1 MTTINEQLARSRRAE
16 DQRTHYQSLASQRPN
31 KKQRPAKL
39 GTLHRRN
46 GDRASPDDDDPA
58 PRLTTFVRFRDL
70 VAANIVQN
78 WPTLRR
84 LIREQ
89 QFPPGIMIGP
99 NMRAWPAVEV
109 EAWLA
114 SRPTANSNIRLLGS
128 SKAPQK
134 KVEAS
139 T

>member
-1 MTTINEQLARSRRAE
+1 MTINEQLARSRRAE

-39 GTLHRRN
+39 GTLHQRN

-58 PRLTTFVRFRDL
+58 PRLTTYVRFRDL
-70 VAANIVQN
+70 VAAGIVSN
-78 WPTLRR
+78 WPTLMR

-89 QFPPGIMIGP
+89 EFPSGVMIGAHS
-99 NMRAWPAVEV
+99 RRWPLRDVEI
-109 EAWLA
+109 WLA
-114 SRPTANSNIRLLGS
+114 QRPTVNNDIRHVRR
-128 SKAPQK
+128 KRAQEA
-134 KVEAS
+134 VEAS